1 MEAHAARACGVAGT
15 IARVGKWC
23 KGSCA
28 RHCERITR
36 RRHARRRN
44 GAGANACPRK
54 SENEPVKYIFI
65 TGGVISSLGKGLTA
79 ASLGTLLEARG
90 LRVVLQKFDPYL
102 NVDPGTMNPFQH
114 GEVYVLDDGAETDL
128 DLGHYERFTNCVL
141 TRHNNLTSGQVYESV
156 ILKERRG
163 DYLGKTVQV
172 IPHVTD
178 VIKGRIREI
187 SDESKYDVVITEI
200 GGTTGDI
207 EGLPFLEAIRQFI
220 LEVGAPNVLNMHVT
234 LVPYIKAAHEL
245 KTKPTQQSVAKLRE
259 IGLQPQVLICR
270 AEQPLDRDVRR
281 KLSMFCSVS
290 EKAVIEERDV
300 EHTIYEVPLT
310 LHSEG
315 LDQLVCDLLHLETP
329 TPDLADWRKFVD
341 RVVTPSK
348 RVKIAVV
355 GKYMDVRDA
364 YKSIYESLTH
374 AAASED
380 CGIDLKLIDAESL
393 EHGVDAQLR
402 DVAGVLIPGGFGVRG
417 VEGKINAARFAREH
431 KVPFLGLCLGMQV
444 STIEFAMNVCGI
456 KNANSTEFDKNAT
469 EPVISLLEEQ
479 RGIRNKGA
487 SMRLGT
493 WPTKIVQGTLAEKIY
508 GETEVTERHRHRY
521 EFNMEYRD
529 RMNAKGF
536 VISGTS
542 PDGALAELI
551 ELRDHPYF
559 VGCQY
564 HPEFQSKPNKPHP
577 LFKGFIQACLERH
590 TSRVTRARRDQES
603 PRRAPDRELVP
614 QR

>member
-1 MEAHAARACGVAGT
+1 M
-15 IARVGKWC
+15 
-23 KGSCA
+23 
-28 RHCERITR
+28 
-36 RRHARRRN
+36 
-44 GAGANACPRK
+44 
-54 SENEPVKYIFI
+54 KYIFV
-65 TGGVISSLGKGLTA
+65 TGGVVSSLGKGLTA

-114 GEVYVLDDGAETDL
+114 GEVYVLSDGAETDL
-128 DLGHYERFTNCVL
+128 DLGHYERFTNCIL

-178 VIKGRIREI
+178 VIKNRIREL
-187 SDESKYDVVITEI
+187 SDEGKYDIVITEI

-220 LEVGAPNVLNMHVT
+220 LEVGPQNVVNMHVT

-270 AEQPLDRDVRR
+270 TEKPLDQDLRR
-281 KLSMFCSVS
+281 KLSMFCSVT

-310 LHSEG
+310 LHAEG
-315 LDQLVCDLLHLETP
+315 LDDLVCDLLHLKTP
-329 TPDLADWRKFVD
+329 EPDLKDWRRFVE
-341 RVVTPSK
+341 RVVNPGK
-348 RVKIAVV
+348 RIKIAVV

-374 AAASED
+374 AAASRD

-393 EHGVDAQLR
+393 EHGVDDHLK
-402 DVAGVLIPGGFGVRG
+402 DVVGILIPGGFGARG
-417 VEGKINAARFAREH
+417 AEGKINASRFAREREI
-431 KVPFLGLCLGMQV
+431 PFLGLCLGMQV
-444 STIEFAMNVCGI
+444 ATIEFARNVCGI
-456 KNANSTEFDKNAT
+456 KGANSTEFDKNT
-469 EPVISLLEEQ
+469 SEPVISLLEEQ
-479 RGIRNKGA
+479 REKIRNKGG

-493 WPTKIVQGTLAEKIY
+493 WSTQIVDGTLARKIY
-508 GETEVTERHRHRY
+508 GQDEVMERHRHRY
-521 EFNMEYRD
+521 EFNMKYRD
-529 RMNAKGF
+529 RMAETGF

-542 PDGALAELI
+542 PDGTLAELI

-559 VGCQY
+559 LACQY

-577 LFKGFIQACLERH
+577 LFKGFIQACLAHPAGHAPRAEVDPL
-590 TSRVTRARRDQES
+590 SPPRVREE
-603 PRRAPDRELVP
+603 ELVP
-614 QR
+614 Q

>member
-1 MEAHAARACGVAGT
+1 
-15 IARVGKWC
+15 
-23 KGSCA
+23 
-28 RHCERITR
+28 
-36 RRHARRRN
+36 
-44 GAGANACPRK
+44 
-54 SENEPVKYIFI
+54 VKYIFI

-178 VIKGRIREI
+178 VIKERIREI

-220 LEVGAPNVLNMHVT
+220 LEVGAQNVLNMHVT

-270 AEQPLDRDVRR
+270 TERMLDLDLRQ
-281 KLSMFCSVS
+281 KLSMFCSVA

-300 EHTIYEVPLT
+300 AHTIYEVPLT
-310 LHSEG
+310 LHAEG
-315 LDQLVCDLLHLETP
+315 LDQLVCDLLGLKTP
-329 TPDLADWRKFVD
+329 QPDLAGWKNFV
-341 RVVTPSK
+341 K
-348 RVKIAVV
+348 RVISPAKRIRIAVI
-355 GKYMDVRDA
+355 GKYFDVRDA

-380 CGIDLKLIDAESL
+380 CGIDLELIDAESL
-393 EHGVDAQLR
+393 QDDGNGQLK
-402 DVAGVLIPGGFGVRG
+402 DVSGVLIPGGFGLRG
-417 VEGKINAARFAREH
+417 VEGKIKAARFAREH
-431 KVPFLGLCLGMQV
+431 KIPYLGLCLGMQV
-444 STIEFAMNVCGI
+444 ATIEFARNACGI
-456 KNANSTEFDKNAT
+456 RDANSTEFDKNAK

-479 RGIRNKGA
+479 RGVKNMGA

-493 WPTKIVQGTLAEKIY
+493 WPTKIARGTLAEKIY
-508 GETEVTERHRHRY
+508 GSTEVMERHRHRY
-521 EFNMEYRD
+521 EFNMKYRD
-529 RMNAKGF
+529 QMNEKGF

-542 PDGALAELI
+542 PDGTLAELI

-577 LFKGFIQACLERH
+577 LFRGFIRACLEH
-590 TSRVTRARRDQES
+590 QSRATRAPSDRES
-603 PRRAPDRELVP
+603 PPRVPEQELVL
-614 QR
+614 QQ

>member
-1 MEAHAARACGVAGT
+1 
-15 IARVGKWC
+15 
-23 KGSCA
+23 
-28 RHCERITR
+28 
-36 RRHARRRN
+36 
-44 GAGANACPRK
+44 
-54 SENEPVKYIFI
+54 VKYIFI
-65 TGGVISSLGKGLTA
+65 TGGVVSSLGKGLAA
-79 ASLGTLLEARG
+79 ASLGTLLELRG
-90 LRVVLQKFDPYL
+90 LRVVFQKFDPYL

-114 GEVYVLDDGAETDL
+114 GEVYVLNDGAETDL

-141 TRHNNLTSGQVYESV
+141 SRHNNLTSGQVYESV

-178 VIKGRIREI
+178 VIKDRIREL

-220 LEVGAPNVLNMHVT
+220 LEVGAQNVVNMHVT

-270 AEQPLDRDVRR
+270 TENPLDRDVRQ

-290 EKAVIEERDV
+290 PKAVIEARDV
-300 EHTIYEVPLT
+300 EHTVYEYPLM
-310 LHSEG
+310 LHAEG
-315 LDQLVCDLLHLETP
+315 LDQLVCDLLHLKTP
-329 TPDLADWRKFVD
+329 GPALGDWRKFVE
-341 RVVTPSK
+341 RVISPKK
-348 RVKIAVV
+348 RLKIAVV
-355 GKYMDVRDA
+355 GKYIYLQDA

-374 AAASED
+374 AAASQD

-393 EHGVDAQLR
+393 QDDVDSHLK
-402 DVAGVLIPGGFGVRG
+402 DVAGVLIPGGFGERG
-417 VEGKINAARFAREH
+417 VEGKIRAAQFAREH
-431 KVPFLGLCLGMQV
+431 KVPYLGLCLGMQV
-444 STIEFAMNVCGI
+444 ATIEFARNVCGI
-456 KNANSTEFDKNAT
+456 KNANSTEFDKDAR

-479 RGIRNKGA
+479 RGVHTKGA

-493 WPTKIVQGTLAEKIY
+493 WPTKIAPGTLAGNIY
-508 GETEVTERHRHRY
+508 SQTNVLERHRHRY
-521 EFNMEYRD
+521 EFNMKYRD
-529 RMNAKGF
+529 RMTEKGF
-536 VISGTS
+536 TISGTS
-542 PDGALAELI
+542 PDGTLAELI

-559 VGCQY
+559 LACQY

-577 LFKGFIQACLERH
+577 LFKGFIQACLAHQLEGAP
-590 TSRVTRARRDQES
+590 RVATDPLS
-603 PRRAPDRELVP
+603 PPRVPDRELVP

>member
-1 MEAHAARACGVAGT
+1 M
-15 IARVGKWC
+15 
-23 KGSCA
+23 
-28 RHCERITR
+28 
-36 RRHARRRN
+36 
-44 GAGANACPRK
+44 
-54 SENEPVKYIFI
+54 KYIFV
-65 TGGVISSLGKGLTA
+65 TGGVVSSLGKGLAA

-90 LRVVLQKFDPYL
+90 LRVVFQKFDPYL

-114 GEVYVLDDGAETDL
+114 GEVYVLNDGAETDL

-141 TRHNNLTSGQVYESV
+141 SRHNNLTSGQVYESV

-178 VIKGRIREI
+178 VIKDRIREL

-220 LEVGAPNVLNMHVT
+220 LEVGAENVVNIHVT

-270 AEQPLDRDVRR
+270 TEKPLDRDVRQ

-290 EKAVIEERDV
+290 EKAVIEARDV
-300 EHTIYEVPLT
+300 EHTVYEYPLM
-310 LHSEG
+310 LHTEG
-315 LDQLVCDLLHLETP
+315 LDGLVGNLLQLKTAE
-329 TPDLADWRKFVD
+329 PDLADWRKFVE
-341 RVVTPSK
+341 RVVSPNK
-348 RVKIAVV
+348 RIKIAVV
-355 GKYMDVRDA
+355 GKYIDLRDA

-374 AAASED
+374 AAASQD

-393 EHGVDAQLR
+393 QDDPDGQLK
-402 DVAGVLIPGGFGVRG
+402 DVAGVLIPGGFGARG
-417 VEGKINAARFAREH
+417 VEGKIKAARFAREH
-431 KVPFLGLCLGMQV
+431 KVPYLGLCLGMQIA
-444 STIEFAMNVCGI
+444 TIEFARNVCGI
-456 KNANSTEFDKNAT
+456 KNANSTEFDKNAA

-479 RGIRNKGA
+479 RGVRKKGG

-493 WPTKIVQGTLAEKIY
+493 WPTKIVHGTLAAKIY
-508 GETEVTERHRHRY
+508 RHDDVMERHRHRY
-521 EFNMEYRD
+521 EFNMKYRD
-529 RMNAKGF
+529 RMAEKGF
-536 VISGTS
+536 TISGTS

-559 VGCQY
+559 LACQY

-577 LFKGFIQACLERH
+577 LFKGFIQACLAH
-590 TSRVTRARRDQES
+590 PGDGAHRVATDPVS
-603 PRRAPDRELVP
+603 LPRVPERELVP
-614 QR
+614 QG

>member
-1 MEAHAARACGVAGT
+1 M
-15 IARVGKWC
+15 
-23 KGSCA
+23 
-28 RHCERITR
+28 
-36 RRHARRRN
+36 
-44 GAGANACPRK
+44 
-54 SENEPVKYIFI
+54 KYIFI
-65 TGGVISSLGKGLTA
+65 TGGVVSSLGKGLAA
-79 ASLGTLLEARG
+79 ASLGTLLELRG
-90 LRVVLQKFDPYL
+90 LRVVFQKFDPYL

-114 GEVYVLDDGAETDL
+114 GEVYVLNDGAETDL

-141 TRHNNLTSGQVYESV
+141 SRHNNLTSGQVYESV

-178 VIKGRIREI
+178 AIKDRIREL

-220 LEVGAPNVLNMHVT
+220 LEVGAQNVVNMHVT

-270 AEQPLDRDVRR
+270 TENPLDRDVRQ

-290 EKAVIEERDV
+290 PKAVIEARDV
-300 EHTIYEVPLT
+300 EHTVYEYPLM
-310 LHSEG
+310 LHAEG
-315 LDQLVCDLLHLETP
+315 LDQLVCDLLHLKTP
-329 TPDLADWRKFVD
+329 NPTLGDWRKFVE
-341 RVVTPSK
+341 RVINPKK

-355 GKYMDVRDA
+355 GKYIHLQDA

-374 AAASED
+374 AAASQD

-393 EHGVDAQLR
+393 QDGVDSHLK
-402 DVAGVLIPGGFGVRG
+402 DVGGVLIPGGFGERG
-417 VEGKINAARFAREH
+417 VEGKIRAAQFAREH
-431 KVPFLGLCLGMQV
+431 KVPYLGLCLGMQV
-444 STIEFAMNVCGI
+444 ATIEFARNVCGI
-456 KNANSTEFDKNAT
+456 KNANSTEFDKEAA

-479 RGIRNKGA
+479 RGVRTKGA

-493 WPTKIVQGTLAEKIY
+493 WPTKIAHGTLAEKIY
-508 GETEVTERHRHRY
+508 GQADVLERHRHRY
-521 EFNMEYRD
+521 EFNMKYRD
-529 RMNAKGF
+529 RMIEKGF
-536 VISGTS
+536 TISGTS
-542 PDGALAELI
+542 PDGTLAELI

-559 VGCQY
+559 LACQY

-577 LFKGFIQACLERH
+577 LFKGFIQACLAHQLEGA
-590 TSRVTRARRDQES
+590 SRVATDPLSPTRV
-603 PRRAPDRELVP
+603 PDRELVP

>member
-1 MEAHAARACGVAGT
+1 M
-15 IARVGKWC
+15 
-23 KGSCA
+23 
-28 RHCERITR
+28 
-36 RRHARRRN
+36 
-44 GAGANACPRK
+44 
-54 SENEPVKYIFI
+54 KYIFV
-65 TGGVISSLGKGLTA
+65 TGGVVSSLGKGLTA
-79 ASLGTLLEARG
+79 ASLGTLLEARR

-114 GEVYVLDDGAETDL
+114 GEVYVLNDGAETDL

-141 TRHNNLTSGQVYESV
+141 TRHNNLTSGQVYETV

-178 VIKGRIREI
+178 EIKNRIRQI

-220 LEVGAPNVLNMHVT
+220 LEVGSQNVVNMHVT

-270 AEQPLDRDVRR
+270 TERPLDRDVRR

-290 EKAVIEERDV
+290 EKAVVEERDV

-310 LHSEG
+310 LHAEG

-329 TPDLADWRKFVD
+329 APDLTDWGKFVEC
-341 RVVTPSK
+341 VISPK
-348 RVKIAVV
+348 RRLKIAVV
-355 GKYMDVRDA
+355 GKYMDLHDA

-380 CGIDLKLIDAESL
+380 CGVDLKLIDAGSL
-393 EHGVDAQLR
+393 EHGIDAQLK
-402 DVAGVLIPGGFGVRG
+402 DVAGILIPGGFGARG
-417 VEGKINAARFAREH
+417 IEGKINAARYAREH
-431 KVPFLGLCLGMQV
+431 KIPFLGLCLGMQV
-444 STIEFAMNVCGI
+444 ATIEFARNVCGI
-456 KNANSTEFDKNAT
+456 VNANSTEFERDSA

-479 RGIRNKGA
+479 RGVRKKGA

-493 WPTKIVQGTLAEKIY
+493 WPTKIIKDTLAEKFY
-508 GETEVTERHRHRY
+508 GATEVTERHRHRY
-521 EFNMEYRD
+521 EFNMKYRD

-542 PDGALAELI
+542 PDGTLAELI

-577 LFKGFIQACLERH
+577 LFRGFIQACL
-590 TSRVTRARRDQES
+590 RRQTG
-603 PRRAPDRELVP
+603 RAPHGQGDPESLHRVLERELVP

>member
-1 MEAHAARACGVAGT
+1 
-15 IARVGKWC
+15 
-23 KGSCA
+23 
-28 RHCERITR
+28 
-36 RRHARRRN
+36 
-44 GAGANACPRK
+44 
-54 SENEPVKYIFI
+54 VKYIFI

-178 VIKGRIREI
+178 EIKGRIREI

-234 LVPYIKAAHEL
+234 LVPYIRAAHEL

-270 AEQPLDRDVRR
+270 TERMLDLDLRQ
-281 KLSMFCSVS
+281 KLSMFCSVA

-300 EHTIYEVPLT
+300 AHTIYEVPLT
-310 LHSEG
+310 LHAEG
-315 LDQLVCDLLHLETP
+315 LDQLVCDLLGLKTRQ
-329 TPDLADWRKFVD
+329 PDLAGWKNFV
-341 RVVTPSK
+341 K
-348 RVKIAVV
+348 RVISPAKRVTIAVI
-355 GKYMDVRDA
+355 GKYFEVRDA

-380 CGIDLKLIDAESL
+380 CGIDLELIDAESL
-393 EHGVDAQLR
+393 QTGISGQLK
-402 DVAGVLIPGGFGVRG
+402 DVSGVLIPGGFGVRG
-417 VEGKINAARFAREH
+417 IEGKIKAARFAREH
-431 KVPFLGLCLGMQV
+431 KIPYLGLCLGMQV
-444 STIEFAMNVCGI
+444 ATIEFARNACGI
-456 KNANSTEFDKNAT
+456 EEANSTEFDKNAK

-479 RGIRNKGA
+479 QGVKNMGA

-493 WPTKIVQGTLAEKIY
+493 WPTKIAKGTLAEKIY
-508 GETEVTERHRHRY
+508 GSLEVMERHRHRY
-521 EFNMEYRD
+521 EFNMKYRD
-529 RMNAKGF
+529 LMNEQGF
-536 VISGTS
+536 VISGMS
-542 PDGALAELI
+542 PDGTLAELI

-577 LFKGFIQACLERH
+577 LFKGFIHACLEYQ
-590 TSRVTRARRDQES
+590 SRATRAPS
-603 PRRAPDRELVP
+603 DRELPPRVP
-614 QR
+614 EQELVLQR

>member
-1 MEAHAARACGVAGT
+1 M
-15 IARVGKWC
+15 
-23 KGSCA
+23 
-28 RHCERITR
+28 
-36 RRHARRRN
+36 
-44 GAGANACPRK
+44 
-54 SENEPVKYIFI
+54 KYIFV
-65 TGGVISSLGKGLTA
+65 TGGVVSSLGKGLTA
-79 ASLGTLLEARG
+79 ASLGTLLEARR

-114 GEVYVLDDGAETDL
+114 GEVYVLNDGAETDL

-141 TRHNNLTSGQVYESV
+141 TRHNNLTSGQVYETV

-178 VIKGRIREI
+178 EIKNRIRQI

-220 LEVGAPNVLNMHVT
+220 LEVGSQNVVNMHVT

-270 AEQPLDRDVRR
+270 TERPLDRDVRR

-290 EKAVIEERDV
+290 EKAVVEERDV

-310 LHSEG
+310 LHAEG

-329 TPDLADWRKFVD
+329 VPDLTNWRKFVECIIS
-341 RVVTPSK
+341 PK
-348 RVKIAVV
+348 RRLKIAVV
-355 GKYMDVRDA
+355 GKYMEVRDA

-393 EHGVDAQLR
+393 ERGVDAELK
-402 DVAGVLIPGGFGVRG
+402 DVAGILIPGGFGARG
-417 VEGKINAARFAREH
+417 IEGKINAARYAREH
-431 KVPFLGLCLGMQV
+431 QIPFLGLCLGMQV
-444 STIEFAMNVCGI
+444 ATIEFAKNVCGI
-456 KNANSTEFDKNAT
+456 ANANSTEFDKGT
-469 EPVISLLEEQ
+469 SEPVISLLEEQ
-479 RGIRNKGA
+479 RGVRKKGA

-493 WPTKIVQGTLAEKIY
+493 WPTKITKDTLAEQIY
-508 GETEVTERHRHRY
+508 GATEVTERHRHRY
-521 EFNMEYRD
+521 EFNMKYRD

-542 PDGALAELI
+542 PDGTLAELI

-577 LFKGFIQACLERH
+577 LFKGFIQACLRRQ
-590 TSRVTRARRDQES
+590 TSRATHAQADPES
-603 PRRAPDRELVP
+603 LHRVLERELVP

>member
-1 MEAHAARACGVAGT
+1 
-15 IARVGKWC
+15 
-23 KGSCA
+23 
-28 RHCERITR
+28 
-36 RRHARRRN
+36 
-44 GAGANACPRK
+44 
-54 SENEPVKYIFI
+54 
-65 TGGVISSLGKGLTA
+65 
-79 ASLGTLLEARG
+79 
-90 LRVVLQKFDPYL
+90 
-102 NVDPGTMNPFQH
+102 
-114 GEVYVLDDGAETDL
+114 
-128 DLGHYERFTNCVL
+128 
-141 TRHNNLTSGQVYESV
+141 V

-178 VIKGRIREI
+178 VIKCRIREL

-220 LEVGAPNVLNMHVT
+220 LEVGPENVINMHVT

-341 RVVTPSK
+341 RIVSPSK

-393 EHGVDAQLR
+393 EHGVDAPLK

-417 VEGKINAARFAREH
+417 VEGKINAARFARER

-444 STIEFAMNVCGI
+444 ATIEFARNVCVI
-456 KNANSTEFDKNAT
+456 KNANSTEFDKNT
-469 EPVISLLEEQ
+469 SEPVISLLEEQ
-479 RGIRNKGA
+479 RGVRNKGA

-493 WPTKIVQGTLAEKIY
+493 WPTKIVEGTLAEKLY
-508 GETEVTERHRHRY
+508 GDTEVTERHRHRY
-521 EFNMEYRD
+521 EFNMKYRD

-542 PDGALAELI
+542 PDGTLAELI

-577 LFKGFIQACLERH
+577 LFKGFIQACLGQQ
-590 TSRVTRARRDQES
+590 TSRATHARADQEL
-603 PRRAPDRELVP
+603 PRRVPERELVP

>member
-1 MEAHAARACGVAGT
+1 
-15 IARVGKWC
+15 
-23 KGSCA
+23 
-28 RHCERITR
+28 
-36 RRHARRRN
+36 
-44 GAGANACPRK
+44 
-54 SENEPVKYIFI
+54 VKYIFV
-65 TGGVISSLGKGLTA
+65 TGGVVSSLGKGLTA
-79 ASLGTLLEARG
+79 ASLGTLLEARR

-102 NVDPGTMNPFQH
+102 NVDPGTMSPFQH
-114 GEVYVLDDGAETDL
+114 GEVYVLNDGAETDL
-128 DLGHYERFTNCVL
+128 DLGHYERFTNCLL
-141 TRHNNLTSGQVYESV
+141 TRNNNLTSGQVYESV

-178 VIKGRIREI
+178 MIKDRIRQV

-220 LEVGAPNVLNMHVT
+220 LEVGPENVLNMHVT

-270 AEQPLDRDVRR
+270 TEKPLDQDVRR

-290 EKAVIEERDV
+290 EKAVIEEGDV

-310 LHSEG
+310 LHAEG

-329 TPDLADWRKFVD
+329 APELADWRKFVE
-341 RVVTPSK
+341 RVISPRRRIEV
-348 RVKIAVV
+348 AVV
-355 GKYMDVRDA
+355 GKYMEVRDA

-380 CGIDLKLIDAESL
+380 CGIDLKLVDAESL
-393 EHGVDAQLR
+393 ERGDDAQLR
-402 DVAGVLIPGGFGVRG
+402 DVAGVLIPGGFGLRG
-417 VEGKINAARFAREH
+417 AEGKIHAAGYAREH
-431 KVPFLGLCLGMQV
+431 KIPYLGLCLGMQV
-444 STIEFAMNVCGI
+444 ATIEFARNVCGI
-456 KNANSTEFDKNAT
+456 ENANSTEFDKNT
-469 EPVISLLEEQ
+469 PEPVISLLEEQ
-479 RGIRNKGA
+479 RGVRNKGA

-493 WPTKIVQGTLAEKIY
+493 WPTKVVQGTLAEKIY
-508 GETEVTERHRHRY
+508 GGTEVTERHRHRY
-521 EFNMEYRD
+521 EFNMKYRD
-529 RMNAKGF
+529 GMNAQGF

-542 PDGALAELI
+542 PDGTLAELI

-577 LFKGFIQACLERH
+577 LFKGFIQACLARQ
-590 TSRVTRARRDQES
+590 TSRATPVRVDQES
-603 PRRAPDRELVP
+603 PHRALQRELVP
-614 QR
+614 Q

>member
-1 MEAHAARACGVAGT
+1 M
-15 IARVGKWC
+15 
-23 KGSCA
+23 
-28 RHCERITR
+28 
-36 RRHARRRN
+36 
-44 GAGANACPRK
+44 
-54 SENEPVKYIFI
+54 KYIFI
-65 TGGVISSLGKGLTA
+65 TGGVVSSLGKGLAA
-79 ASLGTLLEARG
+79 ASLGTLLELRG
-90 LRVVLQKFDPYL
+90 LRVVFQKFDPYL

-114 GEVYVLDDGAETDL
+114 GEVYVLNDGAETDL
-128 DLGHYERFTNCVL
+128 DLGHYERFTNCIL
-141 TRHNNLTSGQVYESV
+141 SRHNNLTSGQVYESV

-178 VIKGRIREI
+178 VIKDRIREL
-187 SDESKYDVVITEI
+187 SDASKYDVVITEI

-220 LEVGAPNVLNMHVT
+220 LEAGPQNVVNMHVT

-270 AEQPLDRDVRR
+270 TEKPLDGDVRQ

-290 EKAVIEERDV
+290 EKAVVDARDV
-300 EHTIYEVPLT
+300 KHTIYEYPLM
-310 LHSEG
+310 LHAEE
-315 LDQLVCDLLHLETP
+315 LDQLVCDLLQLKTP
-329 TPDLADWRKFVD
+329 APDLTEWRKFVE
-341 RVVTPSK
+341 RVVSPKK
-348 RVKIAVV
+348 RIKIAVV
-355 GKYMDVRDA
+355 GKYIDLRDA

-374 AAASED
+374 AAASQD

-393 EHGVDAQLR
+393 EQGVDGQLK

-417 VEGKINAARFAREH
+417 VEGKISAARFAREH

-444 STIEFAMNVCGI
+444 ATIEFARNVCGI
-456 KNANSTEFDKNAT
+456 EGANSTEFDRNAA

-479 RGIRNKGA
+479 RGIRNKGG

-493 WPTKIVQGTLAEKIY
+493 WPTKIVEGTLARKIY
-508 GETEVTERHRHRY
+508 GHDEVMERHRHRY
-521 EFNMEYRD
+521 EFNMRYRD
-529 RMNAKGF
+529 CMAEKGF
-536 VISGTS
+536 TISGTS
-542 PDGALAELI
+542 PDGTLAELI

-559 VGCQY
+559 LACQY

-577 LFKGFIQACLERH
+577 LFRGFIQACLAYPPDPAPPVAADPL
-590 TSRVTRARRDQES
+590 SPPRVREE
-603 PRRAPDRELVP
+603 ELVP

>member
-1 MEAHAARACGVAGT
+1 
-15 IARVGKWC
+15 
-23 KGSCA
+23 
-28 RHCERITR
+28 
-36 RRHARRRN
+36 
-44 GAGANACPRK
+44 
-54 SENEPVKYIFI
+54 VKYIFI
-65 TGGVISSLGKGLTA
+65 TGGVVSSLGKGLAA
-79 ASLGTLLEARG
+79 ASLGTLLELRG
-90 LRVVLQKFDPYL
+90 LRVVFQKFDPYL

-114 GEVYVLDDGAETDL
+114 GEVYVLNDGAETDL

-141 TRHNNLTSGQVYESV
+141 SRHNNLTSGQVYESV

-178 VIKGRIREI
+178 VIKDRIREL
-187 SDESKYDVVITEI
+187 SDENKYDVVITEI

-220 LEVGAPNVLNMHVT
+220 LEVGAQNVVNMHVT

-270 AEQPLDRDVRR
+270 TENPLDRDVRQ

-290 EKAVIEERDV
+290 PKAVIEARDV
-300 EHTIYEVPLT
+300 EHTVYEYPLM
-310 LHSEG
+310 LHAEE
-315 LDQLVCDLLHLETP
+315 LDKLVCDLLQLETP
-329 TPDLADWRKFVD
+329 EPDLANWRKFVE
-341 RVVTPSK
+341 RVISPKK

-355 GKYMDVRDA
+355 GKYIHLQDA

-374 AAASED
+374 AAASQD
-380 CGIDLKLIDAESL
+380 CGIDLELIDAESL
-393 EHGVDAQLR
+393 QGDVDSQLK
-402 DVAGVLIPGGFGVRG
+402 DVAGVLIPGGFGERG
-417 VEGKINAARFAREH
+417 VEGKIRAAQFAREH
-431 KVPFLGLCLGMQV
+431 KVPYLGLCLGMQV
-444 STIEFAMNVCGI
+444 ATIEFARNVCRI
-456 KNANSTEFDKNAT
+456 ENANSTEFNKDAA

-479 RGIRNKGA
+479 RGVHAKGA

-493 WPTKIVQGTLAEKIY
+493 WPTKIAHGTLAGNIY
-508 GETEVTERHRHRY
+508 GRADVLERHRHRY
-521 EFNMEYRD
+521 EFNMKYRD
-529 RMNAKGF
+529 RMTEKGF
-536 VISGTS
+536 TISGTS
-542 PDGALAELI
+542 PDGTLAELI

-559 VGCQY
+559 LACQY

-577 LFKGFIQACLERH
+577 LFKGFIQACLAH
-590 TSRVTRARRDQES
+590 QPDGAPPVATDPLLPPRVR
-603 PRRAPDRELVP
+603 DRELVP